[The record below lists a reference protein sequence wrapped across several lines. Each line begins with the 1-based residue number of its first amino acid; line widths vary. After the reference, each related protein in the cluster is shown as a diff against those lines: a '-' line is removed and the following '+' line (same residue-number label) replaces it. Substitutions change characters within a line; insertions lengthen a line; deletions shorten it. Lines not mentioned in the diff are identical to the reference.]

1 MKNEIEVVA
10 LTQIE
15 KKQLYQTN
23 LNSILTGSAAWLLI
37 APAMYFILPNLDRD
51 MSFITYVVVG
61 VSLLALGSMI
71 HGIDTAMQDLRVGT
85 KKVFQD
91 VIIEKKH
98 RVTQST
104 TKSGNATHHDCSF
117 SLGRQGS
124 LSVSEAQYSQFTQS
138 QIIQVEQLS
147 VSGTLWNLLL
157 VSASGEITE
166 PINATIINKV
176 ETKFVP
182 FDNKETV
189 YLQKTLK
196 QKTAWR
202 IVYAI
207 SFVALFYGFIWA
219 MNSFFSVGFYNY
231 SLPALYVLY
240 LAQYQCFTRKM

>member
-1 MKNEIEVVA
+1 
-10 LTQIE
+10 
-15 KKQLYQTN
+15 
-23 LNSILTGSAAWLLI
+23 
-37 APAMYFILPNLDRD
+37 
-51 MSFITYVVVG
+51 
-61 VSLLALGSMI
+61 
-71 HGIDTAMQDLRVGT
+71 
-85 KKVFQD
+85 
-91 VIIEKKH
+91 
-98 RVTQST
+98 
-104 TKSGNATHHDCSF
+104 
-117 SLGRQGS
+117 

-166 PINATIINKV
+166 PINATIISKV